1 MTLSSD
7 GWFDWAIRDPG
18 PEEKLWPDQ
27 SYEGVVFHSAVGS
40 AQSTIDVV
48 HGPASNNRS
57 VTGLIHYDGTLTQF
71 YATFRSPWA
80 NGNKQANLR
89 YKGFEFEGGGYWPDG
104 RPNFAEPWT
113 EKQKATGARILKEML
128 LDRGMGLERD
138 LTCFEHNKF
147 FATACPSGRVPWVQ
161 IIDMARAKQP
171 DVSLWLVG
179 DEKGGLQKVGNQTFL
194 WNNGVMGNAIG
205 NYDGTLPGTL
215 YHLHGDRWID
225 PLAEDPEVDNA

>member
-18 PEEKLWPDQ
+18 PEDKLWPDQ
-27 SYEGVVFHSAVGS
+27 QWEGVVFHSAVGS

-71 YATFRSPWA
+71 YAVNRSPWA
-80 NGNKQANLR
+80 NGSKQANLR
-89 YKGFEFEGGGYWPDG
+89 YKGFEFEGGGYWPNG
-104 RPNFAEPWT
+104 QPNFSEPWT
-113 EKQKATGARILKEML
+113 EKQKESGARILKEML
-128 LDRGMGLERD
+128 LDKAFDLVRD

-147 FATACPSGRVPWVQ
+147 FATACPSGRVPWVE
-161 IIDMARAKQP
+161 IIDKAKQTP
-171 DVSLWLVG
+171 LVRYWLI
-179 DEKGGLQKVGNQTFL
+179 GNQEAGIEKAGNQMFL
-194 WNNGVMGNAIG
+194 WNNKVAGNCIG

-215 YHLHGDRWID
+215 YHLRGDRWID
-225 PLAEDPEVDNA
+225 PLAEDPEVDDA